1 MVGGGTL
8 PRMSSTPALHPR
20 RHLGPKLSWEPKPET
35 PLSWACEKGKHYA
48 CTKADCPCVRHL
60 DENQKTC
67 THPEN
72 HPDRKN

>member
-1 MVGGGTL
+1 M
-8 PRMSSTPALHPR
+8 
-20 RHLGPKLSWEPKPET
+20 
-35 PLSWACEKGKHYA
+35 SWACQKGKHYA

-60 DENQKTC
+60 EESQKTC